1 MRVTT
6 TLDLNLQRA
15 AEHAIADALPDAEND
30 PAAALVSID
39 PRTGEILAMAGG
51 RDWSTNKVNYA
62 TGAGGSGRQSGSAF
76 KAFTLAAAM
85 QQGYDLHAYWNGPA
99 TIGIPQCPDP
109 DQPDGIWHPVNA
121 GDGEA
126 GTFTLAGATAH
137 SVNTVFAQLI
147 AQLGPQ
153 PVVDM
158 AHALG
163 IRSDLPEVC
172 SVTLG
177 SVAVNPLEMTNAYAT
192 IADQGERHWATPFL
206 QVKTEGGGI
215 DDSLT
220 SPGEQVLA
228 RNDAN
233 LVTYALQGV
242 VREGT
247 GTAAA
252 LSGFPVAG
260 KTGTANENVD
270 AWFCG
275 YTVQL
280 VTCVWMGWP
289 QGEIP
294 LENIEG
300 VPSVYGGTIPA
311 AIWHDFMTTAM
322 EGQTPE
328 SFPVPSFDGY
338 TIGPSVV
345 VSSPTPSPTPSATPS
360 TTPSPTPTPT
370 HTPSPTTTPSPT
382 EHAVTDD
389 HALAVPEPSLTLER
403 RDRRRAPRPAGS
415 AR

>member
-1 MRVTT
+1 MLHAPDLYDPIDHPSDNWYRRNYAIDQMVRYGYLEKGAGDRLKKHKCCGTIPDQQDFLVAPGQSEYFVSYVRRLLFDQYGEAAVYSGGMRVTT

-39 PRTGEILAMAGG
+39 PRTGEILAMVGG

-85 QQGYDLHAYWNGPA
+85 QQGYDLHAYWNGPS
-99 TIGIPQCPDP
+99 TIGIPQCPDA

-147 AQLGPQ
+147 AQLGPR

-192 IADQGERHWATPFL
+192 IADQGERHWATPL
-206 QVKTEGGGI
+206 P
-215 DDSLT
+215 
-220 SPGEQVLA
+220 PGEDRGRRGSTTASRRRAEQVLA

-242 VREGT
+242 VSEGT

-252 LSGFPVAG
+252 LSGFPGGRQDRDGERERRRVVLRVHGAAG
-260 KTGTANENVD
+260 HLRRHGLAARGD
-270 AWFCG
+270 
-275 YTVQL
+275 
-280 VTCVWMGWP
+280 
-289 QGEIP
+289 P
-294 LENIEG
+294 LENVEG

-311 AIWHDFMTTAM
+311 
-322 EGQTPE
+322 
-328 SFPVPSFDGY
+328 
-338 TIGPSVV
+338 
-345 VSSPTPSPTPSATPS
+345 SAT
-360 TTPSPTPTPT
+360 
-370 HTPSPTTTPSPT
+370 
-382 EHAVTDD
+382 A
-389 HALAVPEPSLTLER
+389 R
-403 RDRRRAPRPAGS
+403 RSFA
-415 AR
+415 